1 MTALLRVDDDFVRDP
16 FPRFDELRARGPV
29 HVLRTRDGARYW
41 LVVGSDEIRSG
52 LRDTRLSKDPDL
64 LAAARVRQRSEHG
77 VEDGPGA
84 EAALRE
90 LTAFMRSFTYEV
102 REVVKDTLSGRHAA
116 RHAPRVAA
124 IAEELLDGLA
134 GAVGPVDLLAS
145 YSMPF
150 ATRVSGSLLGVAP
163 DALAEFG
170 AWVSAWL
177 GSDSADTRAAAR
189 QRVSALLGD
198 LVAARRRQ
206 EADDIVSALAG
217 KAGTA
222 DRESLVRACL
232 IFVMIT
238 VETVV
243 SFLATAVYALL
254 THPEQLRLL
263 RDRPERT
270 GAAIDELLRFAG
282 PHNVSAQRCATE
294 DLELGGQHIA
304 EGDLVVFALGAA
316 NHDATVYPDPHC
328 LDLDRDAAAHLA
340 FGAGR
345 HYCPGTHHARS
356 ALATGIGALLRR
368 YPGIA
373 LAVPADEVSWVRSE
387 LLRSVRTL
395 PVHLAGG

>member
-16 FPRFDELRARGPV
+16 FPRFDELRAQGPV

-41 LVVGSDEIRSG
+41 LVVGSEEIRSG

-64 LAAARVRQRSEHG
+64 LAAARVRQRGEHG
-77 VEDGPGA
+77 VVDGPAA

-90 LTAFMRSFTYEV
+90 LTSFLRSFTYEV
-102 REVVKDTLSGRHAA
+102 REVVKETLSGRHAA

-124 IAEELLDGLA
+124 IADELLDGLA
-134 GAVGPVDLLAS
+134 AVSGPVDLVAS

-163 DALAEFG
+163 DELAEFG
-170 AWVSAWL
+170 ARVSAWL
-177 GSDSADTRAAAR
+177 GSDSAEARATAR
-189 QRVSALLGD
+189 RRVSALLD
-198 LVAARRRQ
+198 ELIAARCGR
-206 EADDIVSALAG
+206 EADDVVSALVG

-222 DRESLVRACL
+222 GRESLVRACL

-243 SFLATAVYALL
+243 SFLATAVHALL
-254 THPEQLRLL
+254 SHPEQLRLL
-263 RDRPERT
+263 RDEPERT
-270 GAAIDELLRFAG
+270 GAAIDELLRFTG

-316 NHDATVYPDPHC
+316 NHDAATYPDPHR
-328 LDLDRDAAAHLA
+328 LDLDRDATGHLA

-345 HYCPGTHHARS
+345 HYCPGTHQARS
-356 ALATGIGALLRR
+356 ALATGIAALLRR
-368 YPGIA
+368 YPGLR
-373 LAVPADEVSWVRSE
+373 LAVPAGEVSWVPSE
-387 LLRSVRTL
+387 LLRSVRAL